1 MKKFILSVCAAL
13 MLFCG
18 GASAKVS
25 TMKSNFDLGTSSA
38 TYDKGTGKFEW
49 TTLNNNMME
58 LFKNL
63 EGKVSKYKYKHL
75 KIKLSEA
82 NHGYRL
88 LIYKRGAGSPSAVQY
103 MTVDDTSVNLDLTTQ
118 LNLNAD
124 CTINDID
131 RICISGA
138 TDGTG
143 SFTIKPTD
151 VTLSTDDIETLTV
164 TTTLDEN
171 SDVNAPFQWYK
182 TTDSGAEALTHT
194 SGISNN
200 FGKSEWDAGVLFGY
214 SKDNDENHGYINL
227 NGYSV
232 LRVNVNKFV
241 SGNGNQFRLLADK
254 DKAGKD
260 RTVTIT
266 MTGNETLVTPFSLD
280 RCTSL
285 KNVLGQ
291 PSVQEITSIDF
302 IGEYQAVNK
311 ESRFDI
317 AASKDSKVSYDR
329 TFTKDQPCTICLPFA
344 LTADELA
351 KVGKAY
357 SLSSVNASKVN
368 ASKAT
373 FTPAEAIEAYKPYL
387 LIPSA
392 SGKLLEEIAAA
403 KDITAVPT
411 EAKTSVSGGYSFVGT
426 LQAKESVKTKD
437 TEVYG
442 FSAKDGKFVH
452 ASDKASID
460 AFRAYI
466 SVPTAALSTAASRS
480 IDIDF
485 GGTTG
490 INEIQN
496 AQSSSAAATYDF
508 AGKRVGKN
516 YKGVVI
522 RNGKKMI
529 QK

>member
-1 MKKFILSVCAAL
+1 MCCPYAFLW
-13 MLFCG
+13 G

-25 TMKSNFDLGTSSA
+25 ILKSNFDLGTSEA
-38 TYDKGTGKFEW
+38 TYRNETCKFEW
-49 TTLNNNMME
+49 KSPANNWMN
-58 LFKNL
+58 LFTNL
-63 EGKVSKYKYKHL
+63 KGQASKYKHL
-75 KIKLSEA
+75 KINLDQASY
-82 NHGYRL
+82 GYRL
-88 LIYKRGAGSPSAVQY
+88 LFYKGNDNVVIHKDVTDL
-103 MTVDDTSVNLDLTTQ
+103 TVDLDLTK
-118 LNLNAD
+118 LELKEGW
-124 CTINDID
+124 TIDDID
-131 RICISGA
+131 RICIAGESNN
-138 TDGTG
+138 TG
-143 SFTIKPTD
+143 GFLVLTPDD
-151 VTLSTDDIETLTV
+151 VTLETDDIETLTV

-182 TTDSGAEALTHT
+182 TTGSGAEAI
-194 SGISNN
+194 SGGISNN
-200 FGKSEWDAGVLFGY
+200 FGKSEWDGSVLFGY

-232 LRVNVNKFV
+232 LRVKINKFDINKNKQFRALAD
-241 SGNGNQFRLLADK
+241 NGNTK
-254 DKAGKD
+254 S
-260 RTVTIT
+260 IT
-266 MTGNETLVTPFSLD
+266 MTGDETLASFSQD

-285 KNVLGQ
+285 KNSWEG
-291 PSVQEITSIDF
+291 PGVQNITSIDF
-302 IGEYQAVNK
+302 IGEYQADNTV
-311 ESRFDI
+311 SPFAI

-329 TFTKDQPCTICLPFA
+329 NFTNGRACTICLPFA

-357 SLSSVNASKVN
+357 TLSAVSGST
-368 ASKAT
+368 AT
-373 FTPAEAIEAYKPYL
+373 FTPVKAIEAYTPYL

-392 SGKLLEEIAAA
+392 SGKLLVEIAAT
-403 KDITAVPT
+403 KDIANAPA
-411 EAKTSVSGGYSFVGT
+411 EAKTPVSGSYSFVGT
-426 LQAKESVKTKD
+426 LQAKKSVKTPN

-442 FSAKDGKFVH
+442 FSADGGKFVRVGEN
-452 ASDKASID
+452 ASID

-466 SVPTAALSTAASRS
+466 AVPSQALSTAASRS

-496 AQSSSAAATYDF
+496 AQSSSAAATYDV

-522 RNGKKMI
+522 CNGKKMI

>member
-25 TMKSNFDLGTSSA
+25 ILKSSMASVTSDNVE
-38 TYDKGTGKFEW
+38 YDAASGQFEW
-49 TTLNNNMME
+49 
-58 LFKNL
+58 KAAWANL
-63 EGKVSKYKYKHL
+63 VTMFDNLQGRASKYKHL
-75 KIKLSEA
+75 KLKIDNPSGE
-82 NHGYRL
+82 YRL
-88 LIYKRGAGSPSAVQY
+88 IFY
-103 MTVDDTSVNLDLTTQ
+103 TD
-118 LNLNAD
+118 LNAD
-124 CTINDID
+124 KKVQKVMNASDTNVEIDLSTLDLEGKTLADIARISIAGQGASGSLTILP
-131 RICISGA
+131 A
-138 TDGTG
+138 
-143 SFTIKPTD
+143 D
-151 VTLSTDDIETLTV
+151 VTLATDDIETLTV
-164 TTTLDEN
+164 TTTLDEK

-182 TTDSGAEALTHT
+182 TTDSGAEAIS

-200 FGKSEWDAGVLFGY
+200 FGKSEWNGALFGY
-214 SKDNDENHGYINL
+214 SLDNKEINGYFNL

-232 LRVNVNKFV
+232 LRVNINEFDSSKNK
-241 SGNGNQFRLLADK
+241 QFRALADK
-254 DKAGKD
+254 DKAGNDK
-260 RTVTIT
+260 TVWIT

-285 KNVLGQ
+285 KNSWEG
-291 PSVQEITSIDF
+291 PGVQNITSIDF
-302 IGEYQAVNK
+302 IGEYQAVNT

-317 AASKDSKVSYDR
+317 AASTGSNVSYDR
-329 TFTKDQPCTICLPFA
+329 TFTKDQPCTVCLPFA
-344 LTADELA
+344 LTAEELA
-351 KVGKAY
+351 NVGKAY
-357 SLSSVNASKVN
+357 TLSAVSG
-368 ASKAT
+368 SKAT
-373 FTPAEAIEAYKPYL
+373 FTLVAAIEAYKPYL
-387 LIPSA
+387 LIPSDG
-392 SGKLLEEIAAA
+392 GKLLKNIVAT
-403 KDITAVPT
+403 KDITAVPAD
-411 EAKTSVSGGYSFVGT
+411 AKTSVSGSYSFVGT
-426 LQAKESVKTKD
+426 LQAKESVKQ
-437 TEVYG
+437 EGMEIYG

-466 SVPTAALSTAASRS
+466 SVPTTALSTAASRS

-496 AQSSSAAATYDF
+496 AHSSSAAATYDV
-508 AGKRVGKN
+508 AGKRVDKN

>member
-25 TMKSNFDLGTSSA
+25 ILKSNFDLGTSDA
-38 TYDKGTGKFEW
+38 TYRNESCRFEW
-49 TTLNNNMME
+49 ASPANNWMN
-58 LFKNL
+58 LFTNL
-63 EGKVSKYKYKHL
+63 KGQASKYKHL
-75 KIKLSEA
+75 KINIERA
-82 NHGYRL
+82 GYGYRL
-88 LIYKRGAGSPSAVQY
+88 LFYKGNDNVIIHKDVTDL
-103 MTVDDTSVNLDLTTQ
+103 TVDLDLTK
-118 LNLNAD
+118 LELKEGW
-124 CTINDID
+124 TIDDID
-131 RICISGA
+131 RICIAGESNN
-138 TDGTG
+138 TG
-143 SFTIKPTD
+143 GFLVLAPDD
-151 VTLSTDDIETLTV
+151 VTLETDDIETLTV

-182 TTDSGAEALTHT
+182 TTGSGAEAI
-194 SGISNN
+194 SGGISNN
-200 FGKSEWDAGVLFGY
+200 FGKSEWDGSVLFGY

-232 LRVNVNKFV
+232 LRVNINEFDSSKNK
-241 SGNGNQFRLLADK
+241 QFRALAK
-254 DKAGKD
+254 DKAGNDK
-260 RTVTIT
+260 TVWIT
-266 MTGNETLVTPFSLD
+266 MTGDETLASFSQD

-285 KNVLGQ
+285 KNSWEG
-291 PSVQEITSIDF
+291 PGVQNITSIDF
-302 IGEYQAVNK
+302 IGEYQADNTV
-311 ESRFDI
+311 SPFAI

-329 TFTKDQPCTICLPFA
+329 NFTQDQPSTICLPFA
-344 LTADELA
+344 LTTEDLA

-357 SLSSVNASKVN
+357 TLSAVNG
-368 ASKAT
+368 SKAT
-373 FTPAEAIEAYKPYL
+373 FTPVTAIEAYKPYL

-392 SGKLLEEIAAA
+392 NGKLLNEIETT
-403 KDITAVPT
+403 KDITAPT
-411 EAKTSVSGGYSFVGT
+411 EAKTSVPGSYSFVGT
-426 LQAKESVKTKD
+426 LQAKESVKQ
-437 TEVYG
+437 EGMEIYG

-466 SVPTAALSTAASRS
+466 AVPSTALSTAASRS

-496 AQSSSAAATYDF
+496 AHSSSAAATYNV

-522 RNGKKMI
+522 CNGKKMI